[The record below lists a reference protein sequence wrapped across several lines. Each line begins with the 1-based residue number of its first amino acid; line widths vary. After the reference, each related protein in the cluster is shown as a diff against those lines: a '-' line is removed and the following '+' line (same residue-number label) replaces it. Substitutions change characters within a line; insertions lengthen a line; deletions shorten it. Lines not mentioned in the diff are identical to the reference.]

1 MKDKIYLDYAATTPM
16 DARVLRV
23 MRPYFSEKFGNPGSL
38 HSFGQEAMG
47 AIDRSRETVAKI
59 QGVGFRDV
67 IFTGSATEAN
77 NLVLRGV
84 VRAVKNIRTPRVIVS
99 AIEHESVLKTAQ
111 DLEEE
116 GLIELKILPV
126 DEDGIA
132 RLSTLKKLLN
142 ENTVLVSVM
151 YANNETGAVQPVLE
165 IGRIVADFR
174 GAGKYPLFHTDAV
187 QAVQYLDCGPG
198 KLGADFMTISGHKI
212 YGPKGIGA
220 LVARAI
226 NPKHQTLN
234 SKWLDHAHHPE
245 LAEGQSQNLKS
256 QNFEHS
262 NLGLV
267 SGFPAVRP
275 LVTGGGQEFGLRS
288 GTENVA
294 NIVGFAE
301 AARLAETIKP
311 EESKRI
317 TELRNYFWNKIVLID
332 RKIKLNGPAIADGTE
347 GPRLPNNL
355 NIYLPKVLAEEAL
368 AYLDMR
374 GIAVSA
380 GSACAAR
387 SSEPSH
393 VLRAMHLDEKT
404 IRHSLRVTLGRD
416 TDKKQIDTSLAV
428 IRKLIRST
436 C

>member
-151 YANNETGAVQPVLE
+151 YANNETGAIQPIAE
-165 IGRIVADFR
+165 ISEIIADFKR
-174 GAGKYPLFHTDAV
+174 SEYHELHPNYPKKNKKKDNLEHSDEIRNIRVAGAYPLFHTDAV

-245 LAEGQSQNLKS
+245 LAEGQPQNLKS
-256 QNFEHS
+256 KNFEYS

-267 SGFPAVRP
+267 SGFPGVRP
-275 LVTGGGQEFGLRS
+275 LVTGGGQEFGLGS

-294 NIVGFAE
+294 N
-301 AARLAETIKP
+301 RS
-311 EESKRI
+311 EEHTS
-317 TELRNYFWNKIVLID
+317 ELQ
-332 RKIKLNGPAIADGTE
+332 
-347 GPRLPNNL
+347 
-355 NIYLPKVLAEEAL
+355 
-368 AYLDMR
+368 
-374 GIAVSA
+374 S
-380 GSACAAR
+380 
-387 SSEPSH
+387 
-393 VLRAMHLDEKT
+393 
-404 IRHSLRVTLGRD
+404 
-416 TDKKQIDTSLAV
+416 
-428 IRKLIRST
+428 
-436 C
+436 